1 MEPNSKINLPKLKKI
16 RVTYAKLLDYF
27 TDLKSLRGIEV
38 KIEWDEIIEINKIFD
53 PSKIL
58 ELEIGSI
65 KKIETLSLFKNL
77 RSLKLNF
84 TLTKYP

>member
-1 MEPNSKINLPKLKKI
+1 MKKI
-16 RVTYAKLLDYF
+16 RVTYAKLLNYF
-27 TDLKSLRGIEV
+27 TDLKSLREIVV

-77 RSLKLNF
+77 RSLKLSF
-84 TLTKYP
+84 TLTKYPEIYSILS